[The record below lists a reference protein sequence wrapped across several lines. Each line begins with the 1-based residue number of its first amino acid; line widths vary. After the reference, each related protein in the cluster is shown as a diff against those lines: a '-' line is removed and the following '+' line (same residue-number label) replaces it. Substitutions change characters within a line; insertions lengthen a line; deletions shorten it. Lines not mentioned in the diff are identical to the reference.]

1 MTLST
6 DPAPDG
12 AQFDFIIVGSGAGG
26 GPLAANLAQAGYEV
40 LVLEAGGNDQPAVYS
55 VPVFH
60 PKASEHPD
68 LSWDFFVD
76 HYKEKPERDSKYVP
90 GKGIFYPRCSSLGGC
105 TAHHA
110 MITVYPHDSD
120 WNRIADAVGDESW
133 RSEPMRAYFERL
145 EHCDYGR
152 AKIPLP
158 EKLKEFFDRVLWRS
172 SNPARHGYNGWL
184 HTTTA
189 DPRLLLT
196 DNSLLKVLKG
206 AFVDTLAS
214 QVIDHAPVSH
224 FLHDLDPNDWRTQH
238 ESPEGICLIPI
249 STYKGKRHA
258 VRERVLAVQEEHP
271 DRLHVRL
278 HSFVT
283 RVLFDTTGAAP
294 RATGVEFADGATLY
308 DAHPRAETMGPE
320 AMKERRANAPRR
332 KVYARHEVILCGGAF
347 NTPQMLLLSGIGP
360 AAELSALGIEP
371 LVDLPGVGKNL
382 QDRYEVGV
390 VWRMKADFKIVEGAT
405 FAPPATG
412 EEGDRL
418 WREWIKGEGVYTT
431 NGAVLGIIQRSK
443 RVRQAMRDPDLLLFG
458 LAGYFKGYFPGYSQ
472 PASANHFTWAVLKG
486 HTENTAG
493 YVKLRSADPFERP
506 EINFAYFDDGND
518 ASGDDLEAVLD
529 GVEFVRA
536 MASRSQAVIDFEE
549 VPGPQYRTREELREF
564 VKNEAWGHHASCTC
578 PIGKEGD
585 RCAVL
590 DQHFRV
596 RGVENLRVV
605 DASVFPHIPGLFI
618 VSAVYMISEK
628 ASDTIIADA
637 DTRLELKRQAP

>member
-1 MTLST
+1 
-6 DPAPDG
+6 
-12 AQFDFIIVGSGAGG
+12 
-26 GPLAANLAQAGYEV
+26 
-40 LVLEAGGNDQPAVYS
+40 
-55 VPVFH
+55 
-60 PKASEHPD
+60 
-68 LSWDFFVD
+68 
-76 HYKEKPERDSKYVP
+76 
-90 GKGIFYPRCSSLGGC
+90 
-105 TAHHA
+105 
-110 MITVYPHDSD
+110 
-120 WNRIADAVGDESW
+120 
-133 RSEPMRAYFERL
+133 MRAYFERL

-158 EKLKEFFDRVLWRS
+158 EKVKEFIDRVIWHK

-206 AFVDTLAS
+206 AAFEELLEQARG
-214 QVIDHAPVSH
+214 HKALSH

-249 STYKGKRHA
+249 STKNGKRNA

-271 DRLHVRL
+271 DKLLIRL

-283 RVLFDTTGAAP
+283 QILFDTSEAQP
-294 RATGVEFADGATLY
+294 RAIGVEFADGIKLY
-308 DAHPRAETMGPE
+308 DGNPQSETLGPVE
-320 AMKERRANAPRR
+320 MKARRAAAPRR

-347 NTPQMLLLSGIGP
+347 NSPQLLMLSGIGP
-360 AAELSALGIEP
+360 AKALTDLGIKP
-371 LVDLPGVGKNL
+371 LVDLPGVGGNL

-390 VWRMKADFKIVEGAT
+390 IWKMKEDFKIVEGAT
-405 FAPPATG
+405 FSAPATG
-412 EEGDRL
+412 ETGDKL
-418 WREWIKGEGVYTT
+418 WEEWTHGKGVYTT
-431 NGAVLGIIQRSK
+431 NGAVLGIVQRSK
-443 RVRQAMRDPDLLLFG
+443 RISQRKGDPDLLLFG

-472 PASANHFTWAVLKG
+472 GASANHFTWAILKG

-493 YVKLRSADPFERP
+493 YVRLRSADPFERP

-518 ASGDDLEAVLD
+518 ANGDDLEAVVD

-536 MASRSQAVIDFEE
+536 MAKRSAALIEEEE
-549 VPGPQYRTREELREF
+549 VPGPKYQTRDELREF

-585 RCAVL
+585 PCAVL

-596 RGVENLRVV
+596 RGVNGLRVV

-618 VSAVYMISEK
+618 VSAVYIISEK
-628 ASDTIIADA
+628 ASDVIIADTHKKVA
-637 DTRLELKRQAP
+637 AVPV